1 MAVAIK
7 CEKCGNAFDHDVGCQ
22 VCLLQLGLSRPAP
35 SGTTGAELPS
45 LSELN
50 SRFPQLEITRLI
62 GRGGMG
68 AIYQARQTSLDRDVA
83 LKLIA
88 KEVSQ
93 DPLFVERFEREAK
106 TLAKLSHPNIVT
118 IYDFGY
124 TADGV
129 AYLVMEF
136 VDGINL
142 REAMKSRSIGPEDAL
157 DVVATICRALEFAHS
172 RGVIH
177 RDIKPENILLGED
190 GCLKVVDFGIAK
202 IVDDSVRTPTL
213 TATRQVLGSLH
224 YLAPEQLESPDQV
237 DHRVDL
243 YALGVVFYELLTGE
257 LPLGRYEA
265 PSALYNRADNRVDQV
280 VLKSLSRKPGS
291 RFQTAKEFGTE
302 IQRLQTEQYVP
313 RSNSDASS
321 AHTPPPIPQ
330 VSEVKQPVSVPF
342 NCDLPFTYDTLGG
355 FAEVLGLIYVSQ
367 KALCFEF
374 RTRDKIMGVIKS
386 KATLVEIP
394 FERLTRCELVTG
406 VFSSQMV
413 ISANSLAVMAGLPNS
428 ESGTV
433 KFQIKRND
441 VASAKRLLN
450 AIGFGHRTNGAT
462 PSTPEFGSPEY
473 NQQAVFGGLMVLCG
487 ILNLG
492 CLAIGQI
499 INAHAE
505 HASSATLA
513 IAAIA
518 IAVLYGS
525 IALLQLVGG
534 VLNFVLNMR
543 PLNGVLS
550 IVSLIPISPVW
561 LISFPAAM
569 WASPWM
575 RSQDASQVSK
585 PGWGATTLMFM
596 RESRWSK
603 VVALANAIGLV
614 AVAIVA
620 VVYVGGFY
628 RSTDSY
634 RITSQQMPSESELL
648 DILQMRLTDVAP
660 HARLRVYESVARLTI
675 TDWRYNSQRIQD
687 ALQIESNVQLAW
699 LEPDET
705 KGTESNGI
713 VSKATEAT
721 WMPLA
726 GRLDVAGLATGSE
739 GLSTTLATN
748 QPLVELRADM
758 VSSVKTHADG
768 LSIELSK
775 VGRESLAELRPQS
788 ERLALGIVVGGM
800 VEGVASGPAITNRR
814 IQFQLCKQSELN
826 ARAIESAV
834 RGPSLPFELE
844 LLSH

>member
-7 CEKCGNAFDHDVGCQ
+7 CEKCGNAFDHGVGCQ
-22 VCLLQLGLSRPAP
+22 VCLLQLGLSR
-35 SGTTGAELPS
+35 SGSAGADLPS
-45 LSELN
+45 LVELN

-129 AYLVMEF
+129 AYLIMEF

-177 RDIKPENILLGED
+177 RDIKPENILLSED

-224 YLAPEQLESPDQV
+224 YLAPEQLESPELV

-265 PSALYNRADNRVDQV
+265 PSTLYNRADKRVDQV

-291 RFQTAKEFGTE
+291 RFQTAKEFGAE
-302 IQRLQTEQYVP
+302 IQRLQAEQSVLG
-313 RSNSDASS
+313 SKGDATS

-330 VSEVKQPVSVPF
+330 ASELNQPISVPF
-342 NCDLPFTYDTLGG
+342 NCDLPFTCDTFGG
-355 FAEVLGLIYVSQ
+355 FAEVLGLIYASQ

-413 ISANSLAVMAGLPNS
+413 ISANSLAVMSELPNS

-433 KFQIKRND
+433 KFQIKRSD

-450 AIGFGHRTNGAT
+450 AIGFGQRTSSLAH
-462 PSTPEFGSPEY
+462 STPEFGSPEY
-473 NQQAVFGGLMVLCG
+473 NQQAIFGGLMVLCG
-487 ILNLG
+487 VLNLG

-499 INAHAE
+499 VNAHAD
-505 HASSATLA
+505 HSSTATLA

-534 VLNFVLNMR
+534 VLNFVMNMQ

-550 IVSLIPISPVW
+550 IVSLIPISPAW

-603 VVALANAIGLV
+603 VVAMANAIGLG
-614 AVAIVA
+614 AVAIAA
-620 VVYVGGFY
+620 VLYVGGFY
-628 RSTDSY
+628 TSTGSY
-634 RITSQQMPSESELL
+634 RISGPQIPSESELL
-648 DILQMRLTDVAP
+648 DSLQKRLTDVAP
-660 HARLRVYESVARLTI
+660 TAELRFDDSVARLTI

-699 LEPDET
+699 LEPDVTKLDETKRDET
-705 KGTESNGI
+705 KGTA
-713 VSKATEAT
+713 VS
-721 WMPLA
+721 WLPLA

-748 QPLVELRADM
+748 QPLFELRADM
-758 VSSVKTHADG
+758 IASVKTNSDG

-775 VGRESLAELRPQS
+775 VGRDSLAELRPAS
-788 ERLALGIVVGGM
+788 ERIALGIVIGGM
-800 VEGVASGPAITNRR
+800 VEGVASGQAITNKR
-814 IQFQLCKQSELN
+814 IAFRLCKQSELN
-826 ARAIESAV
+826 ASAIESAV

-844 LLSH
+844 LISD